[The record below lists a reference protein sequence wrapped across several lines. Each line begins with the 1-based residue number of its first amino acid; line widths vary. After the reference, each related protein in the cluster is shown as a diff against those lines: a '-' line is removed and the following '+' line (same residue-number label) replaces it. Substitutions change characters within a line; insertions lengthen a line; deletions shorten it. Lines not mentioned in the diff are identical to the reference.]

1 MKRMFRNWVIFIVGA
16 TVMAG
21 LGYLINGPSAH
32 EVEVSRAADL
42 LDAQTQAKAD
52 VQLISKLTREC
63 HKLRGPG
70 AALMQVRGTD
80 DYVCRESEIEPTP
93 AEFMQ
98 RYALLGSQR

>member
-1 MKRMFRNWVIFIVGA
+1 MHRLIKNWAIFIAGT

-21 LGYLINGPSAH
+21 IGHLIDGPSAH
-32 EVEVSRAADL
+32 EVEKAQAADAI
-42 LDAQTQAKAD
+42 DASAGSE